1 MSSDR
6 DDSSSMGYDRLFE
19 LQQRKTKRVPTA
31 PEPPPPAPPAARE
44 EPQPTPVP
52 TRMPRPLKL
61 KRHTTFHLTIEAHQI
76 LEAMMLELRR
86 LADDQ
91 GVTRP
96 NKSVMVEALIREAA
110 EQAKGDPQRVLNWY
124 LAFRDEMGEG
134 DGGQEPDS

>member
-6 DDSSSMGYDRLFE
+6 DNSTSMGYDRLFE
-19 LQQRKTKRVPTA
+19 LQQRKTQRAAKA
-31 PEPPPPAPPAARE
+31 PEPQPPAPPAAPE
-44 EPQPTPVP
+44 EPQPLAA
-52 TRMPRPLKL
+52 PRPLKL

-76 LEAMMLELRR
+76 LEGMMLQLRR

-134 DGGQEPDS
+134 DGGRGPG

>member
-1 MSSDR
+1 MTSDR
-6 DDSSSMGYDRLFE
+6 DQSSSMGYDRLFE
-19 LQQRKTKRVPTA
+19 LQQRKTQRAPKMPEPQAAPVA
-31 PEPPPPAPPAARE
+31 PEQLTPAPPPMA
-44 EPQPTPVP
+44 
-52 TRMPRPLKL
+52 RPLKL

-76 LEAMMLELRR
+76 LEAMMLDLRR

-110 EQAKGDPQRVLNWY
+110 GQAKRDPQRVLSWY

-134 DGGQEPDS
+134 DGGQESES

>member
-1 MSSDR
+1 MSGDR
-6 DDSSSMGYDRLFE
+6 EDISSLGYDRLFE
-19 LQQRKTKRVPTA
+19 LQQKKTQRPARPQPAEA
-31 PEPPPPAPPAARE
+31 PPPPPAPAEA
-44 EPQPTPVP
+44 PVAP
-52 TRMPRPLKL
+52 GPRPVKL

-110 EQAKGDPQRVLNWY
+110 EQARTDPQRVLSWY
-124 LAFRDEMGEG
+124 LTFRDEMGEG
-134 DGGQEPDS
+134 NGGTGPD

>member
-6 DDSSSMGYDRLFE
+6 DDASSMGYDRLFE
-19 LQQRKTKRVPTA
+19 LQQKKTKRVPVPVA
-31 PEPPPPAPPAARE
+31 PEPQPPAPPAVRQ
-44 EPQPTPVP
+44 EPPPVP
-52 TRMPRPLKL
+52 APRPLKL

-96 NKSVMVEALIREAA
+96 NKSVMVEALIREAS
-110 EQAKGDPQRVLNWY
+110 EQAKSDPQRVLSWY

-134 DGGQEPDS
+134 DGGQEPG

>member
-19 LQQRKTKRVPTA
+19 LQQKKTKRVPTA
-31 PEPPPPAPPAARE
+31 PEPQPPAPPA
-44 EPQPTPVP
+44 EPEPEPGPT
-52 TRMPRPLKL
+52 PRPLKL

-110 EQAKGDPQRVLNWY
+110 EQAKSDPQQVLSWY

-134 DGGQEPDS
+134 DGGRDPDS